1 MFELRFFEIYRSEE
15 YLLLLLEG
23 IGVSTALTIGAGAMG
38 FLLAFILAALNYWT
52 VPILG
57 LLAAC
62 YIDFIRNTP
71 LIVQLFFFAFGLP
84 GLIGYVWP
92 FWCHALLALT
102 INFSGY
108 FAEILRSGYA
118 STANGQLEA
127 AISLNLSR
135 PVTFFKVI
143 LPQTIIKMFPSLSSQ
158 FIFIFLTTGVISEIG
173 VTDLTHAGIFIDS
186 RTFRSFEVFIM
197 LSVIYIILALSLKA
211 SLEIIFKK
219 TLGKRS

>member
-15 YLLLLLEG
+15 YILLLLEG

-38 FLLAFILAALNYWT
+38 FLLAFILAALNYWK

-84 GLIGYVWP
+84 GLVGYVWP

-108 FAEILRSGYA
+108 LGSFLKPNLKKKLIILV
-118 STANGQLEA
+118 STLQK
-127 AISLNLSR
+127 IILNLQK
-135 PVTFFKVI
+135 PYKYCLLV
-143 LPQTIIKMFPSLSSQ
+143 FPN
-158 FIFIFLTTGVISEIG
+158 
-173 VTDLTHAGIFIDS
+173 
-186 RTFRSFEVFIM
+186 
-197 LSVIYIILALSLKA
+197 
-211 SLEIIFKK
+211 
-219 TLGKRS
+219 

>member
-38 FLLAFILAALNYWT
+38 FLLAFILAALNYWRA
-52 VPILG
+52 PILG

-92 FWCHALLALT
+92 FWCHAFLALT

-186 RTFRSFEVFIM
+186 RTFRSFEVFIT

-219 TLGKRS
+219 TFGKRS

>member
-38 FLLAFILAALNYWT
+38 FLLAFILAALNYWK

-84 GLIGYVWP
+84 GHWQCWRNH
-92 FWCHALLALT
+92 F
-102 INFSGY
+102 
-108 FAEILRSGYA
+108 
-118 STANGQLEA
+118 
-127 AISLNLSR
+127 
-135 PVTFFKVI
+135 
-143 LPQTIIKMFPSLSSQ
+143 
-158 FIFIFLTTGVISEIG
+158 
-173 VTDLTHAGIFIDS
+173 
-186 RTFRSFEVFIM
+186 
-197 LSVIYIILALSLKA
+197 
-211 SLEIIFKK
+211 
-219 TLGKRS
+219 

>member
-15 YLLLLLEG
+15 YLVLLLEG

-38 FLLAFILAALNYWT
+38 FLLAFILAALYYWR

-92 FWCHALLALT
+92 FC
-102 INFSGY
+102 
-108 FAEILRSGYA
+108 
-118 STANGQLEA
+118 
-127 AISLNLSR
+127 
-135 PVTFFKVI
+135 VTRFW
-143 LPQTIIKMFPSLSSQ
+143 
-158 FIFIFLTTGVISEIG
+158 
-173 VTDLTHAGIFIDS
+173 H
-186 RTFRSFEVFIM
+186 
-197 LSVIYIILALSLKA
+197 
-211 SLEIIFKK
+211 
-219 TLGKRS
+219 